1 MVSSRKHIHN
11 DDDEHLLH
19 LLRQG
24 SKDAFTCIYERY
36 HKMLYALSYRYLKSQ
51 VAAEDAVQH
60 VFGKLWEYRADV
72 FVTVN
77 LRNYLY
83 SMVKN
88 YILNQ
93 IRHAQHAVAHNYR
106 IAQAATTVED
116 NLFEVIERK
125 ELMAAF
131 YRAVTLLPAQKKE
144 ICLLKMEDK
153 LSNQEIAGRMQLSVH
168 TVKTHYAQAI
178 KLLRAAMSKML
189 QIVVAL
195 LILFSF

>member
-1 MVSSRKHIHN
+1 MLNQFSIQDK
-11 DDDEHLLH
+11 DDEYLLH

-51 VAAEDAVQH
+51 AMAEDAVQH
-60 VFGKLWEYRADV
+60 VFVKLWEYRADI

-83 SMVKN
+83 SMAKN
-88 YILNQ
+88 HILNF
-93 IRHAQHAVAHNYR
+93 IRNAHNAVAHNYK
-106 IAQAATTVED
+106 IAQAAGTVED
-116 NLFEVIERK
+116 NLFETIERK
-125 ELMAAF
+125 ELMAVF
-131 YRAVTLLPAQKKE
+131 YQAVELLPAQKKE
-144 ICLLKMEDK
+144 ICLLKMEGK
-153 LSNQEIAGRMQLSVH
+153 LSNQEIADKMQLSVN

-178 KLLRAAMSKML
+178 KLLRVAMSKMFQMAL
-189 QIVVAL
+189 L